1 MKYKNKTVWI
11 TGASSGVGEGL
22 AQVFHREGANLIIS
36 ARREDEL
43 ERVKASCTAGP
54 GSIDVVAFDLVDES
68 QRSAAAE
75 KVLNANECID
85 VLINNAGIG
94 QRSLIKDTSLD
105 VDRRIMELDYF
116 APIALTRLVLPRMM
130 EQQDGH
136 IVVTSSVAGKHGM
149 SHHAAYC
156 AAKHALHGY
165 YESLRIEMLDYN
177 IRVCLLV
184 IAGVR
189 SNVFKHALLG
199 DGSEY
204 GNEDWGGDAGM
215 SAEECAEKT
224 ITAMLAD
231 EYEPVI
237 SIEAAAQAMKIKEKD
252 PVEFTK
258 RMHKVMQWME
268 SS

>member
-1 MKYKNKTVWI
+1 
-11 TGASSGVGEGL
+11 
-22 AQVFHREGANLIIS
+22 VFHREGANLIIS
-36 ARREDEL
+36 ARRAAEL
-43 ERVKASCTAGP
+43 ERVKASCTSGP
-54 GSIDVVAFDLVDES
+54 GSIDIVPFDLVDEAA
-68 QRSAAAE
+68 RAAAVAE
-75 KVLNANECID
+75 VLAGHERID
-85 VLINNAGIG
+85 VLVNNAGIG

-105 VDRRIMELDYF
+105 VDRRIMEVDFF
-116 APIALTRLVLPRMM
+116 APVALTKLVLPQMM
-130 EQQDGH
+130 SQGDGH

-189 SNVFKHALLG
+189 SNVHQHALLG

-204 GNEDWGGDAGM
+204 GHAEWGSDAGM
-215 SAEECAEKT
+215 SAEECAERT
-224 ITAMLAD
+224 LDAMLAD

-237 SIEAAAQAMKIKEKD
+237 SIESAQQAMLTKQKD
-252 PVEFTK
+252 PVEFTQ

-268 SS
+268 SN